1 MSHVNVDGT
10 TIYGARLTRRG
21 FLAAGGALAVYATLA
36 RRDAFAN
43 APALSHSLDPTR
55 SSSWIE
61 IRADNTVQFRTG
73 KCDFGQSA
81 IYVAYPQ
88 IVAEELGVPLDA
100 ITSVISGDTD
110 RTPDGGG
117 TFGLLRTNVANLRK
131 VAAYT
136 REAILELAA
145 QRFGVPKQQLTVKDG
160 VVSAGSQ
167 SMTFGQLVQGQDLK
181 LVIPV
186 RGNATD
192 FGGLVVDGDPPLK
205 PVSSYTIVGKPL
217 KNPSLAGKVTA
228 KTLYATSIR
237 RRLVRRS

>member
-1 MSHVNVDGT
+1 MSHVSFDGA
-10 TIYGARLTRRG
+10 TIFGARLTRRG
-21 FLAAGGALAVYATLA
+21 FLAAGGALAVYATIA
-36 RRDAFAN
+36 PRDAFAQGA
-43 APALSHSLDPTR
+43 APSHSLDPTK

-73 KCDFGQSA
+73 KCDFGQSS

-117 TFGLLRTNVANLRK
+117 TFGLLRTNVVNLRK

-136 REAILELAA
+136 REAILEVAA
-145 QRFGVPKQQLTVKDG
+145 QRFGVPASRLTVKDG

-167 SMTFGQLVQGQDLK
+167 SMTFGRLVQGHDLT

-186 RGNATD
+186 RGGRTSSTD
-192 FGGLVVDGDPPLK
+192 CPR
-205 PVSSYTIVGKPL
+205 T
-217 KNPSLAGKVTA
+217 
-228 KTLYATSIR
+228 R
-237 RRLVRRS
+237 RRP